1 MREEKYL
8 GKLLY
13 DVKKCSV
20 QANRI
25 TALQHLQKV
34 VGGKKI
40 EKQNMK
46 QDLKKAQDDNK
57 QKDHQIALDTAKKE
71 GLQQQVKLLQQQA
84 DDTRKRELDD
94 KEAKKLED
102 ERKHELDLAE
112 AEEKKEQA
120 ATYRTQQQ
128 LLAASLQHN
137 LGLQNRMDEF

>member
-57 QKDHQIALDTAKKE
+57 QKDHQIALDTAKKD

-102 ERKHELDLAE
+102 ERKHKLDLAE

-120 ATYRTQQQ
+120 ATYRNQQQ